1 LQPAT
6 LSHFIQKWTDNLHST
21 DRLMIA
27 FWGILAAF
35 SVALGS
41 RILLWPLI
49 IATDLIAVLLICSL
63 AYYSNLTGS
72 RLLCRAHDWAAF
84 PLVLFSY
91 EQLYFIIAPLHQGK
105 DYDQLLIA
113 IDHWLVRTNPT
124 EWLARF
130 SNPFLTEVL
139 QISYSLFYVFFI
151 AVGLELYLKK
161 DLSEFRIFRF
171 TIVYGFFLSY
181 LAYLLFPAVGPRF
194 TLHDFSKIEVELPGL
209 FLTPALRWFVNFFES
224 IHPGM
229 SNSLAIASAQRDVFP
244 SGHTMMTLMVIFL
257 SRRYKLKVRHYILVV
272 GILLIIATV
281 YLRYHY
287 LVDLLAGALLAL
299 TCMATSKKLFEYFRR
314 SRIQSGSRLQH
325 SKN

>member
-6 LSHFIQKWTDNLHST
+6 SSHFIHKWTDNLHST

-35 SVALGS
+35 SVVLCS
-41 RILLWPLI
+41 RIPLWPLI
-49 IATDLIAVLLICSL
+49 IAADLIAVLLICTL
-63 AYYSNLTGS
+63 AYFSNLTGS
-72 RLLCRAHDWAAF
+72 RTLRWVHDWAAF
-84 PLVLFSY
+84 PLVVFTY
-91 EQLYFIIAPLHQGK
+91 KQLYLIIAPIHRGK

-113 IDHWLVRTNPT
+113 IDHWLFHINPT
-124 EWLARF
+124 EWLAQF

-151 AVGLELYLKK
+151 AIGLELYLKK
-161 DLSEFRIFRF
+161 DISEFRYFRF

-181 LAYLLFPAVGPRF
+181 LAYFLLPAVGPRF
-194 TLHDFSKIEVELPGL
+194 TLYDFSNIAIEMPGL
-209 FLTPALRWFVNFFES
+209 FFTPALRWFVNFFES

-229 SNSLAIASAQRDVFP
+229 SNSVAIASAQRDVFP
-244 SGHTMMTLMVIFL
+244 SGHTMMTLIAISL
-257 SRRYKLKVRHYILVV
+257 AWRYKLKVRHSILVV

-299 TCMATSKKLFEYFRR
+299 PCMATSKKLFEHFRR
-314 SRIQSGSRLQH
+314 SSFL
-325 SKN
+325 